1 MLFGGSDLTVK
12 LHAKYKYETRCHFL
26 GILTV
31 FVLAKLDVA
40 HGRAT
45 EERLADGAH
54 GSSAFGCLLLE
65 EPTRHPQ
72 VLIGHAI

>member
-1 MLFGGSDLTVK
+1 MKSDVT
-12 LHAKYKYETRCHFL
+12 FP

-31 FVLAKLDVA
+31 FVLAKLNVA

-65 EPTRHPQ
+65 EPTRHPR